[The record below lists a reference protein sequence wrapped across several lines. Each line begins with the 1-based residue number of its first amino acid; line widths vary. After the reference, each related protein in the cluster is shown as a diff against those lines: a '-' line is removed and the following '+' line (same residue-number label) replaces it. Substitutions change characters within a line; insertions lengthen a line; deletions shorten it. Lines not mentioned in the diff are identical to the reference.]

1 MPLVSRNQKIILG
14 IYPKVCI
21 TLTFKTMEE
30 ILNKKYERLQ
40 DANLNL
46 MVDHLKKPNGT
57 PYSKEIITNF
67 VLLTKIGQMIR
78 ATKKIPMSN
87 Y

>member
-1 MPLVSRNQKIILG
+1 MPLVSRNQKITLG
-14 IYPKVCI
+14 IYTMVFI

-40 DANLNL
+40 DDNLNL
-46 MVDHLKKPNGT
+46 MVEHLNKPKGS
-57 PYSKEIITNF
+57 PYSKEIITNI
-67 VLLTKIGQMIR
+67 VLMTKIGQMISQMKTI
-78 ATKKIPMSN
+78 AMSN

>member
-1 MPLVSRNQKIILG
+1 
-14 IYPKVCI
+14 
-21 TLTFKTMEE
+21 MEE